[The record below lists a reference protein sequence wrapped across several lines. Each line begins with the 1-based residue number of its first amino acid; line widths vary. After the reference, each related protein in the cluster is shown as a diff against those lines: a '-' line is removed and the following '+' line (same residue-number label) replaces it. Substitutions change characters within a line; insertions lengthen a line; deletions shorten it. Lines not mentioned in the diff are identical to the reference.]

1 MKHNSQHS
9 CIAQIRPRRKEKR
22 TASSVHFFKAKER
35 KRELCQTRKE
45 QGKERSI
52 TLFMRKTCTNER
64 TREQLTK
71 ATEFWQIKTNKNCA
85 KEEKEIP
92 DKSPREWPVDAL
104 LPNSE
109 MENPAI
115 ENPQRKQERGNECTP
130 RGVAAAMAGA
140 SVRAKYSTLP
150 YTFLSD
156 LAGNSD
162 PWLGSIVAV
171 GPGSFSF
178 VMPGKAL
185 L

>member
-1 MKHNSQHS
+1 MSEKKRSTQRKKHYLVH
-9 CIAQIRPRRKEKR
+9 EKDM
-22 TASSVHFFKAKER
+22 H
-35 KRELCQTRKE
+35 
-45 QGKERSI
+45 
-52 TLFMRKTCTNER
+52 ER

-71 ATEFWQIKTNKNCA
+71 ATEFWQVKTNKNYA

-104 LPNSE
+104 LQNSE
-109 MENPAI
+109 MKKSRNGKSAKKAG
-115 ENPQRKQERGNECTP
+115 RKERRKEWTP

-140 SVRAKYSTLP
+140 SVWAKYSTLP
-150 YTFLSD
+150 YTFLSG

-162 PWLGSIVAV
+162 PWLGSIAAV

-178 VMPGKAL
+178 VTTGKAL

>member
-1 MKHNSQHS
+1 
-9 CIAQIRPRRKEKR
+9 
-22 TASSVHFFKAKER
+22 
-35 KRELCQTRKE
+35 
-45 QGKERSI
+45 
-52 TLFMRKTCTNER
+52 
-64 TREQLTK
+64 
-71 ATEFWQIKTNKNCA
+71 
-85 KEEKEIP
+85 
-92 DKSPREWPVDAL
+92 
-104 LPNSE
+104 